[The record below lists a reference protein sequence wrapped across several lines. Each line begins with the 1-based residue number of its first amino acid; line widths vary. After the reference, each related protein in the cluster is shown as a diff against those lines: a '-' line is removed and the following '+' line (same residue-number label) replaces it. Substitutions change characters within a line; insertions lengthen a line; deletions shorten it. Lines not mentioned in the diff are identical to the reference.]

1 MLKSGVLDG
10 KTASTLT
17 QPFLCNPLR
26 NFLTHVPSVHTT
38 LPCYLPTL
46 LPATSLPCYLPP
58 FLSWSTGG
66 ENGGKAED
74 SVMNQHYL
82 RNVSVEVCLAN
93 GGFNARHWNHYLL
106 PRGRAGKLTDD
117 YVQRLIEH
125 LFPDLYSKVR
135 RAKSAFDGLP
145 EHPDDAISTTNW
157 RFLENLQIIT
167 LFWLQDAVVLM
178 TDIPEIASAAP
189 WNLLTGGG
197 QVTTD
202 FERLG
207 TEVRAA
213 LEAATLTEQ
222 TKVLEQNDLL
232 RSVHAGCIHTAD
244 ALDSRLSNVPGD
256 VSEYVL
262 SIMRQEDEARREQLL
277 CDVVFATQETY
288 RRMITAAS
296 GQSVPEAARPSPSR
310 KQASSSRKQAS
321 SSSSPLLASDDEDE
335 DEDDEDDEENGSN
348 RGDGTSQDTGSD
360 QVAGSSRVAGSSQVA
375 GSGPVAGSSNH
386 QAANRASQAAGDF
399 MNELRQQCSNHRPLA
414 AGGAGGWKIPDAP
427 RPLSM
432 AEAAAR
438 KNACKRKPRPAPN
451 SSKTGP
457 REDGFYLGNDL
468 NTVSQVWQAY
478 KDLQQYLEANP
489 DKGDTGP
496 SATPVCGWACTIG
509 DSTEKSQQTR
519 MRARRRL
526 LWDAISASGGDKE
539 ALVAELDAIQQRLK
553 SGISRVEAWAVTL
566 KKQHRDDANCGATIL
581 SVAQE
586 YEQGKVSTVAAT
598 ESERPSGV

>member
-1 MLKSGVLDG
+1 
-10 KTASTLT
+10 
-17 QPFLCNPLR
+17 
-26 NFLTHVPSVHTT
+26 
-38 LPCYLPTL
+38 
-46 LPATSLPCYLPP
+46 
-58 FLSWSTGG
+58 
-66 ENGGKAED
+66 
-74 SVMNQHYL
+74 
-82 RNVSVEVCLAN
+82 
-93 GGFNARHWNHYLL
+93 
-106 PRGRAGKLTDD
+106 
-117 YVQRLIEH
+117 
-125 LFPDLYSKVR
+125 
-135 RAKSAFDGLP
+135 
-145 EHPDDAISTTNW
+145 
-157 RFLENLQIIT
+157 
-167 LFWLQDAVVLM
+167 
-178 TDIPEIASAAP
+178 
-189 WNLLTGGG
+189 
-197 QVTTD
+197 
-202 FERLG
+202 
-207 TEVRAA
+207 
-213 LEAATLTEQ
+213 
-222 TKVLEQNDLL
+222 
-232 RSVHAGCIHTAD
+232 
-244 ALDSRLSNVPGD
+244 
-256 VSEYVL
+256 
-262 SIMRQEDEARREQLL
+262 
-277 CDVVFATQETY
+277 
-288 RRMITAAS
+288 
-296 GQSVPEAARPSPSR
+296 
-310 KQASSSRKQAS
+310 
-321 SSSSPLLASDDEDE
+321 
-335 DEDDEDDEENGSN
+335 
-348 RGDGTSQDTGSD
+348 
-360 QVAGSSRVAGSSQVA
+360 
-375 GSGPVAGSSNH
+375 
-386 QAANRASQAAGDF
+386 